1 MRRKSKA
8 PYLFVAPMALILY
21 LLIYV
26 PIAFTLVYSFLKM
39 NLKKPRDTGFN
50 GLNNYLA
57 LFRDPQILQATLNSL
72 SIMVMILLMTL
83 LLGLVFALILKRDTP
98 IKNVLTA
105 IAIIPWAIPPIVCGI
120 VWRWIFHPSFG
131 LLNSVLLL
139 SHLIEEPVQWLQRQD
154 YILAIVSISVAWRV
168 IPLATVTFLAALQG
182 IPEHLY
188 EAAEIDGCTVFGK
201 FTRVTLPLLRPS
213 LGIVLT
219 TTSITAINVFDEI
232 VALIGYSTANNTLMM
247 ETYMRTFK
255 FMKFGQGSALTYLIM
270 LFAGIFGILY
280 TRSVYKEVE
289 YI

>member
-1 MRRKSKA
+1 MGGAGEVSPRRPSEGLSNMRRKSKA
-8 PYLFVAPMALILY
+8 PYLFVAPMALIMY

-131 LLNSVLLL
+131 LLNSALLL

-213 LGIVLT
+213 LGHRVDHHIDHRDQRV
-219 TTSITAINVFDEI
+219 
-232 VALIGYSTANNTLMM
+232 
-247 ETYMRTFK
+247 
-255 FMKFGQGSALTYLIM
+255 
-270 LFAGIFGILY
+270 
-280 TRSVYKEVE
+280 
-289 YI
+289 